1 MLLIP
6 AQRFAWPSLELNYF
20 HKGHERWLRKEIVLL
35 VSSRGQPE
43 SLHPIKMKEGCA
55 SPTAAPWTSEEA
67 HETLGALH
75 LIFCRKQQAGGKK
88 EKAKKKKT
96 HD

>member
-43 SLHPIKMKEGCA
+43 SLHPIKMRGLCITNR
-55 SPTAAPWTSEEA
+55 SPMAPQ
-67 HETLGALH
+67 
-75 LIFCRKQQAGGKK
+75 RKHMKP
-88 EKAKKKKT
+88 
-96 HD
+96 